1 MNQVSLPN
9 CLLSKRQD
17 VEIVVLAHSGIE
29 IELAFYVSC
38 SHHGVV
44 IFVPDLFI
52 NQAVS
57 LVFLCVS
64 ADFTGKL
71 CFYPSE
77 IQYLGLLFLRLRV
90 PADFAPPDLA

>member
-1 MNQVSLPN
+1 MDQVSLSN

-29 IELAFYVSC
+29 IELAFHVSRG
-38 SHHGVV
+38 HHGVV

-57 LVFLCVS
+57 LVFLRVS
-64 ADFTGKL
+64 ADFTCEL
-71 CFYPSE
+71 CFDPSE
-77 IQYLGLLFLRLRV
+77 IQYLGLLFLGLGV
-90 PADFAPPDLA
+90 TADFAPSDLT

>member
-1 MNQVSLPN
+1 MDQVSLPN

-29 IELAFYVSC
+29 IELAFDVSLG
-38 SHHGVV
+38 HHGVV

-57 LVFLCVS
+57 LVFLRVS

-71 CFYPSE
+71 RFDPSE
-77 IQYLGLLFLRLRV
+77 I
-90 PADFAPPDLA
+90 